1 MMTRVLLTFLVGLV
15 VSLGALVSGVEP
27 VLAYDRTGDV
37 DVVNMQCPGFPNF
50 TEKRLWTSNISI
62 EASISLSTDESFSLT
77 HYGMSTFMRWSGEY
91 KGTKEAEF
99 TKGLGSTSI
108 SVSYGKRFTTGAWTK
123 RDYIKCVSDGFFS
136 VISSQKE
143 ISLLNNE
150 IPASDEDV
158 CNMATY
164 NKGWDKSSVG
174 KSWRE
179 EAKRRS
185 LSCGVDEAS
194 LSTQIASAPK
204 AKPKVTSAALTAAE
218 KPIQTIADILIANEY
233 VKSRSDKYVCERTV
247 FQRLNRWDY
256 NTPFGSYTHKMLL
269 EVQARG
275 LDCGIT
281 NPDFKLNDV
290 LNTIQKKGKR
300 GPTTPNSLYSASSEQ
315 ICGGATFK
323 GSWDARSRYA
333 PYLKEANR
341 RGLNC
346 GVVGTAT
353 SQIAS
358 TSDSNQPKAPTS
370 AALLAAERKAR
381 ELEQQLAAL
390 RAEKAK
396 QQQTI
401 SSDTKLPT
409 ITIAS
414 ASTKGKQGIIRGKA
428 RDNTGIAEVMV
439 GGRPVPFD
447 ASGNFRFET
456 FVPVGGKQV
465 TIQVTDLNGLSNSKT
480 VKLDRSASNTTIAI
494 TFESLNPLGRKVVKN
509 EDALALIIGV
519 DEYSKTPARAIYAD
533 SDAKVFAD
541 YANEKLGIPANRIKT
556 LVNDGA
562 DESGMLLA
570 VKDWLSRASKKDK
583 SDVYVFFA
591 GHGLASQDGEKMYLL
606 PYDGSP
612 RLLEKTAILRDEL
625 FSDIAS
631 ANPRSVTVFL
641 DTCYSGETRGNEML
655 IAGRPIGIRALKQSI
670 PDNFT
675 LMTAAA
681 GDQIANPLKEAKH
694 GMFSYFLMKGME
706 GLADTNQDN
715 KITALELHEYVKE
728 NVWQQSSNKQ
738 LPELQGDENRV
749 LVQFQ

>member
-1 MMTRVLLTFLVGLV
+1 M
-15 VSLGALVSGVEP
+15 
-27 VLAYDRTGDV
+27 
-37 DVVNMQCPGFPNF
+37 GF
-50 TEKRLWTSNISI
+50 R
-62 EASISLSTDESFSLT
+62 
-77 HYGMSTFMRWSGEY
+77 
-91 KGTKEAEF
+91 
-99 TKGLGSTSI
+99 KGLGIIIAGFALAGCAEYVAAELAVHAI
-108 SVSYGKRFTTGAWTK
+108 SAGVNYAKSESSPSNSNVIRSLSETDLCRSATVAGKWEIR
-123 RDYIKCVSDGFFS
+123 
-136 VISSQKE
+136 SQYSNHVK
-143 ISLLNNE
+143 
-150 IPASDEDV
+150 
-158 CNMATY
+158 
-164 NKGWDKSSVG
+164 
-174 KSWRE
+174 
-179 EAKRRS
+179 EAKRRGLS
-185 LSCGVDEAS
+185 CGIGKKVKVASSSNASTSQVIRSLSETDLCSSATVSGKWETKAFYLNHVQEAKRRGLSCGVGQAS
-194 LSTQIASAPK
+194 STQSTLIPSNNGSTLSKVPVRKSASEK
-204 AKPKVTSAALTAAE
+204 AYEIGTLCDYASVGYPVKRWRDE
-218 KPIQTIADILIANEY
+218 KSGFWDY
-233 VKSRSDKYVCERTV
+233 VKTAKRKGLTCGVDEIDSSIQIATG
-247 FQRLNRWDY
+247 LNAKS
-256 NTPFGSYTHKMLL
+256 T
-269 EVQARG
+269 
-275 LDCGIT
+275 
-281 NPDFKLNDV
+281 
-290 LNTIQKKGKR
+290 
-300 GPTTPNSLYSASSEQ
+300 
-315 ICGGATFK
+315 
-323 GSWDARSRYA
+323 ARSLAAASNKYRHYDNSSICSFSTTGN
-333 PYLKEANR
+333 PIYWDQSQPSFVREAKR

-346 GVVGTAT
+346 GVGQTAST
-353 SQIAS
+353 QIAS
-358 TSDSNQPKAPTS
+358 IANSNQPKAPTS
-370 AALLAAERKAR
+370 AALLAAQRKAR

-519 DEYSKTPARAIYAD
+519 DGYSKTPARAIYAD

-625 FSDIAS
+625 FSDIAA

-655 IAGRPIGIRALKQSI
+655 IAGRPIGIRALEQSI

-706 GLADTNQDN
+706 GVADANQDN

-738 LPELQGDENRV
+738 LPELQGDGNRV